1 MTKKIFLNISIITAA
16 LVVLAII
23 SINLNTSNYGFENRG
38 KLFLDNFTKNVNE
51 ITTISIRSFE
61 NNINLVK
68 QNNSYI
74 SESGYPLKKG
84 LWENLITSLS
94 LLRIEELKT
103 NDPSRHS
110 QLNLLLPEQNKSKD
124 EDEGYGTKITLKKE
138 DGTIY
143 SSILFGMVDR
153 SVGGI
158 SGGQFARFPNEDQT
172 YLLKGAIRMPT
183 TKSDWFESL
192 LLSIKKDDVQKINL
206 SNKNGIIEIQSKD
219 DKLSLTM
226 PKSVNFKIDDTQLSD
241 ARDVINS
248 FYFYD
253 VKKSTKKHSKS
264 LPTLAYEVKD
274 GLILTISSINPDD
287 GGESWVIINAK
298 SNDKNSEKM
307 AQEITKKTKGYE
319 FLANIIT
326 SDILR
331 WKLKD
336 LAAKDKKSQ

>member
-1 MTKKIFLNISIITAA
+1 MTKKRFLNISITTAA

-74 SESGYPLKKG
+74 SESSYPLKKG

-192 LLSIKKDDVQKINL
+192 LLSIKKDDIQKINL

-253 VKKSTKKHSKS
+253 VKKSTKKYSKN
-264 LPTLAYEVKD
+264 LPTLSYEVKD
-274 GLILTISSINPDD
+274 GLILTISSVNPDD

-298 SNDKNSEKM
+298 SNDKKSENM
-307 AQEITKKTKGYE
+307 DQEITKKTKGYE

-336 LAAKDKKSQ
+336 LAVKDKNS

>member
-1 MTKKIFLNISIITAA
+1 MTKKRFLNISIITAA

-74 SESGYPLKKG
+74 SESSYPLKKG

-253 VKKSTKKHSKS
+253 VKKSTQKYTKN
-264 LPTLAYEVKD
+264 LPTLSYEVKD
-274 GLILTISSINPDD
+274 GLILTISSINSDD

-298 SNDKNSEKM
+298 SNDKKSEKM

-336 LAAKDKKSQ
+336 LAAKDKNS

>member
-1 MTKKIFLNISIITAA
+1 MTKKKFLNISIITAA

-38 KLFLDNFTKNVNE
+38 KLFLDNFTKNVND
-51 ITTISIRSFE
+51 ITTISINSFE

-103 NDPSRHS
+103 SDPSRHS

-138 DGTIY
+138 DGTIF

-226 PKSVNFKIDDTQLSD
+226 PKSVKFKIDDTQLSD

-253 VKKSTKKHSKS
+253 VKKSTQKYSKN
-264 LPTLAYEVKD
+264 LPTLSYEVKD
-274 GLILTISSINPDD
+274 GLILTISSVNPDD

-298 SNDKNSEKM
+298 SNDKKSEKM

-331 WKLKD
+331 WNLKD
-336 LAAKDKKSQ
+336 LAAKDKKS

>member
-1 MTKKIFLNISIITAA
+1 M
-16 LVVLAII
+16 
-23 SINLNTSNYGFENRG
+23 
-38 KLFLDNFTKNVNE
+38 
-51 ITTISIRSFE
+51 
-61 NNINLVK
+61 
-68 QNNSYI
+68 
-74 SESGYPLKKG
+74 
-84 LWENLITSLS
+84 ITSLS

-253 VKKSTKKHSKS
+253 VKKSTQKYTKN
-264 LPTLAYEVKD
+264 LPTLSYEVKD
-274 GLILTISSINPDD
+274 GLILTISSINSDD

-298 SNDKNSEKM
+298 SNDKKSEKM

-336 LAAKDKKSQ
+336 LAAKDEKS

>member
-1 MTKKIFLNISIITAA
+1 MTKKRFLNISIITAA

-74 SESGYPLKKG
+74 SESSYPLKKG

-103 NDPSRHS
+103 SDPSRHS
-110 QLNLLLPEQNKSKD
+110 HLNLLLPEQNKSED

-206 SNKNGIIEIQSKD
+206 SNKNGIIEIQSKN
-219 DKLSLTM
+219 DKLSLTI

-253 VKKSTKKHSKS
+253 VKKSTKKYSKN
-264 LPTLAYEVKD
+264 LPTLSYEVKD

-298 SNDKNSEKM
+298 SNDKKSEKM

-336 LAAKDKKSQ
+336 LAAKDKKS

>member
-1 MTKKIFLNISIITAA
+1 MTKKKFLNISIITAA

-23 SINLNTSNYGFENRG
+23 SININTNNYGFENRG
-38 KLFLDNFTKNVNE
+38 KLFLDNFTKNVND
-51 ITTISIRSFE
+51 ITTISINSFE

-138 DGTIY
+138 DGTIF

-253 VKKSTKKHSKS
+253 VKKSTQKYSKN
-264 LPTLAYEVKD
+264 LPTLSYEVKD
-274 GLILTISSINPDD
+274 GLILTISSVNPDD

-298 SNDKNSEKM
+298 SNDKKSEKM

-331 WKLKD
+331 WNLKD
-336 LAAKDKKSQ
+336 LAAKDKKS

>member
-1 MTKKIFLNISIITAA
+1 MTKKRFLNISIITAA
-16 LVVLAII
+16 IVVLAII
-23 SINLNTSNYGFENRG
+23 SINLNNSNYGFENRG

-74 SESGYPLKKG
+74 SESSYPLKKG

-172 YLLKGAIRMPT
+172 YRLKGAIRMPT

-226 PKSVNFKIDDTQLSD
+226 PKSVKFKIDDTQLSD

-253 VKKSTKKHSKS
+253 VKKSTQKYSKN
-264 LPTLAYEVKD
+264 LPTLSYEVKD

-298 SNDKNSEKM
+298 SNDKKSEKM

-319 FLANIIT
+319 FLSNIIT

-336 LAAKDKKSQ
+336 LAAKDEKS

>member
-1 MTKKIFLNISIITAA
+1 MTKKRFLNISIITVAI
-16 LVVLAII
+16 VVLAII
-23 SINLNTSNYGFENRG
+23 SINLNKSNYGFENRG

-74 SESGYPLKKG
+74 SESSYPLKKG

-206 SNKNGIIEIQSKD
+206 SNKNGIIEIQSKEN
-219 DKLSLTM
+219 KLSLTI
-226 PKSVNFKIDDTQLSD
+226 PKPVKFKIDDTQLSD

-253 VKKSTKKHSKS
+253 VKKSKQKYTKN
-264 LPTLAYEVKD
+264 LPTLSYEVKD
-274 GLILTISSINPDD
+274 GLILTISSINSDD
-287 GGESWVIINAK
+287 EGESWVIINAK
-298 SNDKNSEKM
+298 SNDKKSEKI

-336 LAAKDKKSQ
+336 LAAKDKNS

>member
-1 MTKKIFLNISIITAA
+1 MTKKRFFNISIITAA

-23 SINLNTSNYGFENRG
+23 SINLNTSNYSFENRG

-74 SESGYPLKKG
+74 SESSYPLKKG

-94 LLRIEELKT
+94 LLTIEELKT
-103 NDPSRHS
+103 SDPSRHS
-110 QLNLLLPEQNKSKD
+110 QLNLLLPEQNKNKD

-206 SNKNGIIEIQSKD
+206 SNKNGIIEIQPKD
-219 DKLSLTM
+219 DKLSLTI
-226 PKSVNFKIDDTQLSD
+226 PKSVNFKIDNTQLSD

-253 VKKSTKKHSKS
+253 VKKSTKKYSKN
-264 LPTLAYEVKD
+264 LPTLSYEVKD
-274 GLILTISSINPDD
+274 GLVLTISSINPDNV
-287 GGESWVIINAK
+287 GESWVIINAK
-298 SNDKNSEKM
+298 SNDKKSEKM

-336 LAAKDKKSQ
+336 LAAKDKKS

>member
-1 MTKKIFLNISIITAA
+1 MTKKRFLNISIITAA

-74 SESGYPLKKG
+74 SESSYPLKKG

-219 DKLSLTM
+219 NKLSLTM

-253 VKKSTKKHSKS
+253 VKKSTQKYSKN
-264 LPTLAYEVKD
+264 LPTLSYEVKD

-298 SNDKNSEKM
+298 SNDKKSEKI

-336 LAAKDKKSQ
+336 LAAKDKNS

>member
-1 MTKKIFLNISIITAA
+1 MTKKRFLNISIITAA
-16 LVVLAII
+16 IVVLAII
-23 SINLNTSNYGFENRG
+23 SINLNKSNYGFENRG

-74 SESGYPLKKG
+74 SESSYPLKKG

-219 DKLSLTM
+219 DRLSLTM

-253 VKKSTKKHSKS
+253 VKKSTQKYTKN
-264 LPTLAYEVKD
+264 LPTLSYEVKD

-298 SNDKNSEKM
+298 SNDKKSEKI

-319 FLANIIT
+319 FLASIIT

-336 LAAKDKKSQ
+336 LAAKDKNS

>member
-1 MTKKIFLNISIITAA
+1 MTKKRFLNISIITAA
-16 LVVLAII
+16 IVVLAII
-23 SINLNTSNYGFENRG
+23 SINLNKSNYGFENRG

-74 SESGYPLKKG
+74 SESSYPLKKG

-206 SNKNGIIEIQSKD
+206 SNKNGIIEIQSKEN
-219 DKLSLTM
+219 KLSLTT
-226 PKSVNFKIDDTQLSD
+226 PKSVKFKIDDTQLSD

-253 VKKSTKKHSKS
+253 VKKSTQKYTKN
-264 LPTLAYEVKD
+264 LPTLSYEVKD
-274 GLILTISSINPDD
+274 GLILTI
-287 GGESWVIINAK
+287 NAK
-298 SNDKNSEKM
+298 SSDKKSEKM

-336 LAAKDKKSQ
+336 LAAKDEKS

>member
-23 SINLNTSNYGFENRG
+23 SINLNTSNYGFENKG
-38 KLFLDNFTKNVNE
+38 KLFLDNFTKNVND
-51 ITTISIRSFE
+51 ITTISINSFE

-74 SESGYPLKKG
+74 SESSYPLKKG

-124 EDEGYGTKITLKKE
+124 EDEGYGTKITLKKK

-253 VKKSTKKHSKS
+253 VKKSTQKYSKN
-264 LPTLAYEVKD
+264 LPTLSYEVKD

-298 SNDKNSEKM
+298 SNDKKSEKM

-336 LAAKDKKSQ
+336 LAAKDKKS

>member
-1 MTKKIFLNISIITAA
+1 MTKKRFLNISIITAA

-74 SESGYPLKKG
+74 SESSYPLKKG

-206 SNKNGIIEIQSKD
+206 SNKNGIIEIQSKN
-219 DKLSLTM
+219 DKLRLTM
-226 PKSVNFKIDDTQLSD
+226 PKSVNFKINDTQLSD

-253 VKKSTKKHSKS
+253 VKKSTKKYSKN
-264 LPTLAYEVKD
+264 LPTLSYEVKD

-298 SNDKNSEKM
+298 SNNKNSEKM

-336 LAAKDKKSQ
+336 LAAKDKKS

>member
-1 MTKKIFLNISIITAA
+1 MTKKRFLNISIITAT

-51 ITTISIRSFE
+51 IKTISIRSFE

-74 SESGYPLKKG
+74 SESSYPLKKG

-226 PKSVNFKIDDTQLSD
+226 PKSAKYKIDDTQLSD

-253 VKKSTKKHSKS
+253 VKKSTKKYSKN
-264 LPTLAYEVKD
+264 LPTLSYEVKD

-298 SNDKNSEKM
+298 SNDKKSEKM

-336 LAAKDKKSQ
+336 LAAKDKKS

>member
-1 MTKKIFLNISIITAA
+1 M
-16 LVVLAII
+16 
-23 SINLNTSNYGFENRG
+23 
-38 KLFLDNFTKNVNE
+38 
-51 ITTISIRSFE
+51 
-61 NNINLVK
+61 
-68 QNNSYI
+68 
-74 SESGYPLKKG
+74 
-84 LWENLITSLS
+84 
-94 LLRIEELKT
+94 
-103 NDPSRHS
+103 
-110 QLNLLLPEQNKSKD
+110 
-124 EDEGYGTKITLKKE
+124 
-138 DGTIY
+138 
-143 SSILFGMVDR
+143 
-153 SVGGI
+153 
-158 SGGQFARFPNEDQT
+158 
-172 YLLKGAIRMPT
+172 
-183 TKSDWFESL
+183 

-253 VKKSTKKHSKS
+253 VKKSTQKYSKN
-264 LPTLAYEVKD
+264 LPTLSYEVKD

-298 SNDKNSEKM
+298 SNDKKSEKI

-336 LAAKDKKSQ
+336 LASKDKNS

>member
-1 MTKKIFLNISIITAA
+1 MTKKRFLNISIITAA

-74 SESGYPLKKG
+74 SESSYPLKKG

-219 DKLSLTM
+219 DKLSLKM

-253 VKKSTKKHSKS
+253 VKKSTQKYSKN
-264 LPTLAYEVKD
+264 LPTLSYEVKD

-298 SNDKNSEKM
+298 SSDKKSEKI

-326 SDILR
+326 SNILR

-336 LAAKDKKSQ
+336 LSAKDKKS

>member
-1 MTKKIFLNISIITAA
+1 MTKKRFLNISVITAA

-51 ITTISIRSFE
+51 ITTISINSFE

-74 SESGYPLKKG
+74 SESNYPLKKG

-206 SNKNGIIEIQSKD
+206 SNQNGIIEIQSKD

-253 VKKSTKKHSKS
+253 VKKSTQKYTKN
-264 LPTLAYEVKD
+264 LPTLSYEVKD
-274 GLILTISSINPDD
+274 GLILTISSINSDD

-298 SNDKNSEKM
+298 SNDKKSEKM

-336 LAAKDKKSQ
+336 LAAKDKNS

>member
-1 MTKKIFLNISIITAA
+1 MTKIIFLNISIITAA

-74 SESGYPLKKG
+74 SESSYPLKKG

-253 VKKSTKKHSKS
+253 VKKSTQKYSKN
-264 LPTLAYEVKD
+264 LPTLSYEVKD
-274 GLILTISSINPDD
+274 GLILTISSINSDD

-298 SNDKNSEKM
+298 SNDKKSEKM

-336 LAAKDKKSQ
+336 LAVKDKNI

>member
-1 MTKKIFLNISIITAA
+1 MTKKRFLNISIITAA
-16 LVVLAII
+16 IVVLAII
-23 SINLNTSNYGFENRG
+23 SINLNKSNY
-38 KLFLDNFTKNVNE
+38 D
-51 ITTISIRSFE
+51 FE

-68 QNNSYI
+68 QNNSYV
-74 SESGYPLKKG
+74 SESNYPLKKG

-103 NDPSRHS
+103 GDPSRHS

-158 SGGQFARFPNEDQT
+158 SGGQFARYPNEDQT

-253 VKKSTKKHSKS
+253 VKKSTQKYSKN
-264 LPTLAYEVKD
+264 LPTLSYVVKN

-298 SNDKNSEKM
+298 SNDKKSEKM

-336 LAAKDKKSQ
+336 LAAKDEKS

>member
-1 MTKKIFLNISIITAA
+1 MYKKRFLNISIISIVF
-16 LVVLAII
+16 VVLAII

-38 KLFLDNFTKNVNE
+38 KLFLEDFTKNVND
-51 ITTISIRSFE
+51 INTISIRSFE

-103 NDPSRHS
+103 SDPSRHS

-124 EDEGYGTKITLKKE
+124 EDDGYGTKITLKKE
-138 DGTIY
+138 DGSIY

-158 SGGQFARFPNEDQT
+158 SGGQFARFPSEDQT

-192 LLSIKKDDVQKINL
+192 LLSIKKNDIQKVRLN
-206 SNKNGIIEIQSKD
+206 NKNGIIEILSKN
-219 DKLSLTM
+219 DKLNLTI
-226 PKSVNFKIDDTQLSD
+226 PENVKFDIDDTQLSD
-241 ARDVINS
+241 ARDIINS

-253 VKKSTKKHSKS
+253 VKKSTKTYSKN
-264 LPTLAYEVKD
+264 LPTLSYEVKD

-298 SNDKNSEKM
+298 SNNKKSEKI
-307 AQEITKKTKGYE
+307 AQEITEKTKGYE

-336 LAAKDKKSQ
+336 LVAKDKKS

>member
-1 MTKKIFLNISIITAA
+1 MTKKKFLNISIITAA

-253 VKKSTKKHSKS
+253 VKKSTQKYSKN
-264 LPTLAYEVKD
+264 LPTLSYEVKD

-298 SNDKNSEKM
+298 SNDKKSEKM

-331 WKLKD
+331 WNLKD
-336 LAAKDKKSQ
+336 LAAKDKKS

>member
-74 SESGYPLKKG
+74 SESSYPLKKG

-253 VKKSTKKHSKS
+253 VKKSTQKYSKN
-264 LPTLAYEVKD
+264 LPTLSYEVKD

-298 SNDKNSEKM
+298 SNDKKSEKM

-336 LAAKDKKSQ
+336 LAAKDKNS

>member
-1 MTKKIFLNISIITAA
+1 MTKKRFLNISITTAT
-16 LVVLAII
+16 LIVLAII

-74 SESGYPLKKG
+74 SESSYPLKKG

-103 NDPSRHS
+103 SEPSRHS

-143 SSILFGMVDR
+143 SSIIFGMVDR

-219 DKLSLTM
+219 DKLSLTT
-226 PKSVNFKIDDTQLSD
+226 PKSVKFKIDDTQLND

-253 VKKSTKKHSKS
+253 VKKSTKKYSKN
-264 LPTLAYEVKD
+264 LPTLSYEVKD

-298 SNDKNSEKM
+298 SNDKKSEKM
-307 AQEITKKTKGYE
+307 AQVITKKTKGYE

-336 LAAKDKKSQ
+336 LAEKDKKS

>member
-1 MTKKIFLNISIITAA
+1 MTKKKFLNISIITAA

-51 ITTISIRSFE
+51 ITTISISSFE

-206 SNKNGIIEIQSKD
+206 SNRNGIIEIQSKNS
-219 DKLSLTM
+219 KLSLTM

-253 VKKSTKKHSKS
+253 VKKSTQKYSKN
-264 LPTLAYEVKD
+264 LPTLSYEVKD

-298 SNDKNSEKM
+298 SNDKKSEKM

-336 LAAKDKKSQ
+336 LAAKDKKS

>member
-1 MTKKIFLNISIITAA
+1 MTKKRFLNMSIITVAI
-16 LVVLAII
+16 VVLAII
-23 SINLNTSNYGFENRG
+23 SINFNKSNYGYENKG
-38 KLFLDNFTKNVNE
+38 KLFLGNFTKNVNE

-74 SESGYPLKKG
+74 SESSYPLKKG

-192 LLSIKKDDVQKINL
+192 LLSIKKGDVQKINL
-206 SNKNGIIEIQSKD
+206 SNNNGIIEIQSKEN
-219 DKLSLTM
+219 KLSLTT
-226 PKSVNFKIDDTQLSD
+226 PKAVKFKIDDTQLSD

-253 VKKSTKKHSKS
+253 VKKSTQKYTKN
-264 LPTLAYEVKD
+264 LPTLSYEVKD
-274 GLILTISSINPDD
+274 GLILTISSINSDD

-298 SNDKNSEKM
+298 SNDKKSEKM

-336 LAAKDKKSQ
+336 LAEKDKNS

>member
-1 MTKKIFLNISIITAA
+1 M
-16 LVVLAII
+16 
-23 SINLNTSNYGFENRG
+23 
-38 KLFLDNFTKNVNE
+38 
-51 ITTISIRSFE
+51 
-61 NNINLVK
+61 
-68 QNNSYI
+68 
-74 SESGYPLKKG
+74 
-84 LWENLITSLS
+84 ITSLS

-124 EDEGYGTKITLKKE
+124 EDEGYGTKITLKKK
-138 DGTIY
+138 DGTIF

-226 PKSVNFKIDDTQLSD
+226 PKSVKFKIDDT
-241 ARDVINS
+241 
-248 FYFYD
+248 
-253 VKKSTKKHSKS
+253 
-264 LPTLAYEVKD
+264 
-274 GLILTISSINPDD
+274 
-287 GGESWVIINAK
+287 
-298 SNDKNSEKM
+298 
-307 AQEITKKTKGYE
+307 
-319 FLANIIT
+319 
-326 SDILR
+326 
-331 WKLKD
+331 
-336 LAAKDKKSQ
+336 

>member
-1 MTKKIFLNISIITAA
+1 MTKKRFLNISIITAA
-16 LVVLAII
+16 IVVLAII
-23 SINLNTSNYGFENRG
+23 SINLNKSNYGFENRG

-68 QNNSYI
+68 QDNSYI
-74 SESGYPLKKG
+74 SESSYPLKKG

-192 LLSIKKDDVQKINL
+192 LLSINQDDVQKINL

-219 DKLSLTM
+219 NRLSLTM

-253 VKKSTKKHSKS
+253 VKKSTKKYSKN
-264 LPTLAYEVKD
+264 LPTLSYEVKD
-274 GLILTISSINPDD
+274 GLILTISSINSDD

-298 SNDKNSEKM
+298 SIDKQSEKM

-336 LAAKDKKSQ
+336 LAEKDKKS

>member
-1 MTKKIFLNISIITAA
+1 MTKKRFLNISIITAA
-16 LVVLAII
+16 IVVLAII

-74 SESGYPLKKG
+74 SESSYPLKKG

-253 VKKSTKKHSKS
+253 VKKSTQKYSKN
-264 LPTLAYEVKD
+264 LPTLSYEVKD

-287 GGESWVIINAK
+287 GGESLVIINAR
-298 SNDKNSEKM
+298 SSDKKSEKM

-331 WKLKD
+331 WNLKD
-336 LAAKDKKSQ
+336 LAAKDKKS

>member
-1 MTKKIFLNISIITAA
+1 M
-16 LVVLAII
+16 
-23 SINLNTSNYGFENRG
+23 
-38 KLFLDNFTKNVNE
+38 
-51 ITTISIRSFE
+51 
-61 NNINLVK
+61 
-68 QNNSYI
+68 
-74 SESGYPLKKG
+74 
-84 LWENLITSLS
+84 ITSLS

-158 SGGQFARFPNEDQT
+158 SGGQFARFPNKDQT

-253 VKKSTKKHSKS
+253 VKKSTQKYSKN
-264 LPTLAYEVKD
+264 LPTLSYEVKD

-298 SNDKNSEKM
+298 SNDKKSEKM

-336 LAAKDKKSQ
+336 LAAKDKKS

>member
-1 MTKKIFLNISIITAA
+1 MNRKTFFNIFIIATAF
-16 LVVLAII
+16 VVLAIF

-38 KLFLDNFTKNVNE
+38 KLFLEDFTKNVNG
-51 ITTISIRSFE
+51 INTISISSFE

-103 NDPSRHS
+103 NDPTRHA

-124 EDEGYGTKITLKKE
+124 EDDGYGTKITLKKD

-143 SSILFGMVDR
+143 SSVLFGMVDR

-158 SGGQFARFPNEDQT
+158 SGGQFARFPSEDQT

-192 LLSIKKDDVQKINL
+192 LLSIKKNDVQKVRLN
-206 SNKNGIIEIQSKD
+206 NKNGIIEILYKD
-219 DKLSLTM
+219 DKLNLTI
-226 PKSVNFKIDDTQLSD
+226 PADVKFDIDDTQLSD
-241 ARDVINS
+241 ARDIINS

-253 VKKSTKKHSKS
+253 VKKTSKKYSEN
-264 LPTLAYEVKD
+264 LPTLSFKVKN
-274 GLILTISSINPDD
+274 GLVITISSINSQK
-287 GGESWVIINAK
+287 GGESWVLISAM
-298 SNDKNSEKM
+298 SNDSKSEKL
-307 AQEITKKTKGYE
+307 AKEINQKTEGYE

-331 WKLKD
+331 WKIHD
-336 LAAKDKKSQ
+336 LAIKDKKS

>member
-1 MTKKIFLNISIITAA
+1 MTKKRFLNITIITAA

-23 SINLNTSNYGFENRG
+23 SINLNKNNYGFENRG
-38 KLFLDNFTKNVNE
+38 KLFLDNFTKKVNE

-74 SESGYPLKKG
+74 SESSYPLKKG

-103 NDPSRHS
+103 SDPSRHS

-206 SNKNGIIEIQSKD
+206 SNKNGIIEIQSKKN
-219 DKLSLTM
+219 KLSLTT
-226 PKSVNFKIDDTQLSD
+226 PKSVKFKIDDTQLSD

-248 FYFYD
+248 FYFFD
-253 VKKSTKKHSKS
+253 VKKSTQKY
-264 LPTLAYEVKD
+264 T
-274 GLILTISSINPDD
+274 
-287 GGESWVIINAK
+287 
-298 SNDKNSEKM
+298 KN
-307 AQEITKKTKGYE
+307 
-319 FLANIIT
+319 
-326 SDILR
+326 
-331 WKLKD
+331 
-336 LAAKDKKSQ
+336 